1 MLETNQHVSDKDQ
14 SASDRYLAL
23 LRQTPHGLAL
33 SMKVYDQQ
41 IMVFFVSS
49 MVLVSKFAHRA
60 LITAIPAGLVAQLL
74 RLLNIQLIIQQV
86 IASVINSDLFE
97 TFLALVFVDKLRTI
111 LTISEVVNQDVESY
125 VKEYESL
132 GDAID
137 KHMQTE
143 NQLTEAVVKGVLG
156 LNEENDLQGSIPA
169 LVTSANA
176 LKASNKALVTSEN
189 ALNENKTDP
198 NLVKTYEE
206 CLEAMNAKNKEYEQ
220 CLEKVIGANNTY
232 KASQV
237 RQNIT
242 QDLKEILKL
251 RRREELKKFQVCTST
266 PSIIFR
272 VLRNM
277 LTFQKRF
284 ERVNDM
290 FASKAKDRARYSE
303 IKSELE
309 TFDEQDKD
317 FVVSKRVQQ
326 ACMRLYAQYLELKG
340 EDARAV
346 KEKADKMD
354 IRPIIYEYGA
364 GFSKDDF
371 ILDFNGDSKALTSQ
385 LTIMINELYEGKD
398 NGVTYEDIAHLVDVL
413 GDDIVSDKAQ
423 LVEIMTAC
431 KSGQLLADVNRHKT
445 PMTEKGLIQEL
456 RLSEQSDKE
465 SENLINP
472 KNDAPYKD
480 LVEEIANQGP
490 SLSVG
495 ELILSHLPPPQ
506 CPFGEDNV

>member
-1 MLETNQHVSDKDQ
+1 
-14 SASDRYLAL
+14 
-23 LRQTPHGLAL
+23 
-33 SMKVYDQQ
+33 
-41 IMVFFVSS
+41 
-49 MVLVSKFAHRA
+49 
-60 LITAIPAGLVAQLL
+60 
-74 RLLNIQLIIQQV
+74 
-86 IASVINSDLFE
+86 
-97 TFLALVFVDKLRTI
+97 
-111 LTISEVVNQDVESY
+111 
-125 VKEYESL
+125 SL

-423 LVEIMTAC
+423 LVE
-431 KSGQLLADVNRHKT
+431 
-445 PMTEKGLIQEL
+445 
-456 RLSEQSDKE
+456 
-465 SENLINP
+465 
-472 KNDAPYKD
+472 
-480 LVEEIANQGP
+480 
-490 SLSVG
+490 
-495 ELILSHLPPPQ
+495 
-506 CPFGEDNV
+506 